1 MTPTVN
7 STVVDRSRRRFV
19 QSLAALGGSVLWR
32 PSGAAGTDGA
42 FDRLLILV
50 ELKGGN
56 DGLNTVVPFADREYL
71 RLRPRLAIGRDR
83 VLPLDERTGLH
94 PSLGPLLPLWQ
105 QRELAIVQGVGY
117 PDPNLSHFRSIEIW
131 DTASA
136 ADETLDAGWLTR
148 VFAAHAPPREFVAD
162 GIVVGSAEGGPLEGT
177 GGRVIRL
184 NDTAQFLRQA
194 RLALPEGLASNA
206 ALRHILEVDRNVAHA
221 ARGLDAGGRLATTF
235 PNGAFGNAVRTACQA
250 IASPG
255 GVAALKL
262 SLGGFDTHV
271 NQAGRHEALLRELAS
286 GLVALRA
293 GLMEVGAWQ
302 RTLVMTYSEFG
313 RRPRENDGGGTDH
326 GTAAPH
332 LVLGGRVRG
341 GLFGAPPRLD
351 RLDGNGNLAFAVDFR
366 ALFATVIERWWALES
381 RSVLG
386 GAFTPLPIV

>member
-1 MTPTVN
+1 MTPIENTIAEGH
-7 STVVDRSRRRFV
+7 TRRRFL

-32 PSGAAGTDGA
+32 PSWSAGPDAT
-42 FDRLLILV
+42 FDRLLILI

-56 DGLNTVVPFADREYL
+56 DGLNTIIPFADREYQ

-83 VLPLDERTGLH
+83 VLQLDERTGLH
-94 PSLGPLLPLWQ
+94 PSLGPLSPLWQ

-136 ADETLDAGWLTR
+136 ADETLDTGWLSR
-148 VFAAHAPPREFVAD
+148 LFAAHAPPREFVAD
-162 GIVVGSAEGGPLEGT
+162 GIVVGSAEGGPLEGA

-184 NDTAQFLRQA
+184 TDTAQFLRQA

-206 ALRHILEVDRNVAHA
+206 ALKHILEVDRNVVHA
-221 ARGLDAGGRLATTF
+221 ARGLDSGVRLTTTF

-250 IASPG
+250 VASPG

-271 NQAGRHEALLRELAS
+271 NQAGRHEALLKELAS

-293 GLMEVGAWQ
+293 GLVELGAWQ
-302 RTLVMTYSEFG
+302 RALVMTYSEFG

-332 LVLGGRVRG
+332 VVLGGRVRG
-341 GLFGAPPRLD
+341 GLYGSPPRLD

-386 GAFTPLPIV
+386 GTFAPLPIV